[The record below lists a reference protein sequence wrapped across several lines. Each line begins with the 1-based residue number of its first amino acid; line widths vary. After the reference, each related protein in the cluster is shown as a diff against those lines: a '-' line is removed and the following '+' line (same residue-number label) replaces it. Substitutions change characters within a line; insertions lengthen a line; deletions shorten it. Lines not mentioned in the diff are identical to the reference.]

1 MYSISKVRSQVDDLV
16 LIISDSK
23 GSTLLAS

>member
-1 MYSISKVRSQVDDLV
+1 MYSISKVRSQVDYLV